1 MDILVVAPNLPTD
14 PLERQRFLVG
24 LSWGRLEPKGL
35 LPEEFDR
42 LEAKGALGFL
52 REGLEV

>member
-1 MDILVVAPNLPTD
+1 VDILVVAPNLPTD